1 MNFKDIIYEILINE
15 NTDKKKTI
23 ERAMGFSPAWAE
35 EFYKL
40 SEKHCIW
47 VANSFLNDYVVTQK
61 KSIEKKANK
70 RFKEEKDL
78 KKAAREILNTSGP
91 RNLVWKEDYE
101 EKYTYIFDWLSN
113 PRVASRVNVK
123 ILSFK
128 EALEKSTIWH
138 ESLET
143 GVSSNYNEENEIILD
158 YRKNGV
164 GFYWANLNSSRS
176 EEEQRRMG
184 HCGNDSGKVLFSL
197 RSIDELQDGRSYV
210 TISYDPQTKK
220 LGQMKGPQN
229 RKPKEIFF
237 KYIIDMLLNDKYPV
251 VGFEKN
257 IYAYDNNFKL
267 DDLSKDQLAHVF
279 SANKEIKIDYL
290 FSDKKRIFTNK
301 DNNDIILF
309 KEDDRG
315 SSVKHYGI
323 VNVETLEVI
332 KEYEYLLDET
342 SDYTDNYIVE
352 GTWYQLKDF
361 KSTKNSDEFII
372 FVKLSEKSSERKF
385 EFLTKQQAQELVD
398 KMSPD
403 DDDDEDSIAK

>member
-1 MNFKDIIYEILINE
+1 MNFKDLIYEILINE

-35 EFYKL
+35 EFYQL

-47 VANSFLNDYVVTQK
+47 VANSFLNDYVVTHK

-78 KKAAREILNTSGP
+78 KRAAREILNTSGP
-91 RNLVWKEDYE
+91 RNLIWKEDYE
-101 EKYTYIFDWLSN
+101 EKYKYIFDWLSS

-128 EALEKSTIWH
+128 DALEKSTIWH

-143 GVSSNYNEENEIILD
+143 GVSANYNEEHEIILD

-164 GFYWANLNSSRS
+164 GFYWANLNTSMS
-176 EEEQRRMG
+176 EEEKRRMG

-197 RSIDELQDGRSYV
+197 RSIDEIQDGRSHV
-210 TISYDPQTKK
+210 TISYDPKTRK

-229 RKPKEIFF
+229 RKPKQVFF
-237 KYIIDMLLNDKYPV
+237 KFIIDMLLNNKYPV

-257 IYAYDNNFKL
+257 IYAYDQNFQL
-267 DDLSKDQLAHVF
+267 EDLSKDELNHVL
-279 SANKEIKIDYL
+279 SNNREIKLDYV
-290 FSDKKRIFTNK
+290 FGDKKRVYTNK
-301 DNNDIILF
+301 DNTDVILF
-309 KEDDRG
+309 KEDGR
-315 SSVKHYGI
+315 SNTTKHYGV

-332 KEYEYLLDET
+332 KDYEYLLDET
-342 SDYTDNYIVE
+342 SDFTDNYIID
-352 GTWYQLKDF
+352 GTWYQMKDF
-361 KSTKNSDEFII
+361 KSVKTNDDFII
-372 FVKLSEKSSERKF
+372 FAKLGESPSERKF
-385 EFLTKQQAQELVD
+385 QFLTKQQAQELVD
-398 KMSPD
+398 KMSPEE
-403 DDDDEDSIAK
+403 DDDEDSIAK

>member
-1 MNFKDIIYEILINE
+1 MNFKDLIYEILINE

-35 EFYKL
+35 EFYQL

-47 VANSFLNDYVVTQK
+47 VANSFLNDYVVTHK

-78 KKAAREILNTSGP
+78 KRAAREILNTSGP
-91 RNLVWKEDYE
+91 RNLIWKEDYE
-101 EKYTYIFDWLSN
+101 EKYKYIFDWLSS

-128 EALEKSTIWH
+128 DALEKSTIWH

-143 GVSSNYNEENEIILD
+143 GVSANYNEEHEIILD

-164 GFYWANLNSSRS
+164 GFYWANLNTSMS
-176 EEEQRRMG
+176 EEEKRRMG

-197 RSIDELQDGRSYV
+197 RSIDEIQDGRSHV
-210 TISYDPQTKK
+210 TISYDPKTRK

-229 RKPKEIFF
+229 RKPKQVFF
-237 KYIIDMLLNDKYPV
+237 KFIIDMLLNNKYPV

-257 IYAYDNNFKL
+257 IYSYDQNFQL
-267 DDLSKDQLAHVF
+267 EDLSKDELNHVL
-279 SANKEIKIDYL
+279 SNNREIKLDYV
-290 FSDKKRIFTNK
+290 FGDKKRVYTNK
-301 DNNDIILF
+301 DNTDVILF
-309 KEDDRG
+309 KEDGR
-315 SSVKHYGI
+315 SNTTKHYGV

-332 KEYEYLLDET
+332 KDYEYLLDET
-342 SDYTDNYIVE
+342 SDFTDNYIID
-352 GTWYQLKDF
+352 GTWYQMKDF
-361 KSTKNSDEFII
+361 KSVKTNDDFII
-372 FVKLSEKSSERKF
+372 FAKLGESPSERKF
-385 EFLTKQQAQELVD
+385 QFLTKQQAQELVD
-398 KMSPD
+398 KMSPEE
-403 DDDDEDSIAK
+403 DDDEDSIAK

>member
-1 MNFKDIIYEILINE
+1 MNFKDLIYEILINE

-35 EFYKL
+35 EFYQL

-47 VANSFLNDYVVTQK
+47 VANSFLNDYVVTHK

-78 KKAAREILNTSGP
+78 KRAAREILNTSGP
-91 RNLVWKEDYE
+91 RNLIWKEDYE
-101 EKYTYIFDWLSN
+101 EKYKYIFDWLSS

-128 EALEKSTIWH
+128 DALEKSTIWH

-143 GVSSNYNEENEIILD
+143 GVSANYNEEHEIILD

-164 GFYWANLNSSRS
+164 GFYWANLNTSMS
-176 EEEQRRMG
+176 EEEKRRMG

-197 RSIDELQDGRSYV
+197 RSIDEIKDGRSHV
-210 TISYDPQTKK
+210 TISYDPKTRK

-229 RKPKEIFF
+229 RKPKQVFF
-237 KYIIDMLLNDKYPV
+237 KFIIDMLLNNKYPV

-257 IYAYDNNFKL
+257 IYAYDQNFQL
-267 DDLSKDQLAHVF
+267 EDLSKDELNHVL
-279 SANKEIKIDYL
+279 SNNREIKLDYV
-290 FSDKKRIFTNK
+290 FGDKKRVYTNK
-301 DNNDIILF
+301 DNTDVILF
-309 KEDDRG
+309 KEDGR
-315 SSVKHYGI
+315 SNTTKHYGV

-332 KEYEYLLDET
+332 KDYEYLLDET
-342 SDYTDNYIVE
+342 SDFTDNYIID
-352 GTWYQLKDF
+352 GTWYQMKDF
-361 KSTKNSDEFII
+361 KSVKTNDDFII
-372 FVKLSEKSSERKF
+372 FAKLGESPSERKF
-385 EFLTKQQAQELVD
+385 QFLTKQQAQELVD
-398 KMSPD
+398 KMSPEE
-403 DDDDEDSIAK
+403 DDDEDSIAK

>member
-1 MNFKDIIYEILINE
+1 MNFKDLIYEILINE

-35 EFYKL
+35 EFYQL

-47 VANSFLNDYVVTQK
+47 VANSFLNDYVVTHK

-78 KKAAREILNTSGP
+78 KRAAREILNTSGP
-91 RNLVWKEDYE
+91 RNLIWKEDYE
-101 EKYTYIFDWLSN
+101 EKYKYIFDWLSS

-128 EALEKSTIWH
+128 DALEKSTIWH

-143 GVSSNYNEENEIILD
+143 GVSANYNEEHEIILD

-164 GFYWANLNSSRS
+164 GFYWANLNTSMS
-176 EEEQRRMG
+176 EEEKRRMG

-197 RSIDELQDGRSYV
+197 RSIDEIQDGRSHV
-210 TISYDPQTKK
+210 TISYDPKTHR

-229 RKPKEIFF
+229 RKPKQVFF
-237 KYIIDMLLNDKYPV
+237 KFIIDMLLNDKYPV
-251 VGFEKN
+251 VGFDKN

-267 DDLSKDQLAHVF
+267 EDLSKDELNHVL
-279 SANKEIKIDYL
+279 SNNREIKLDYV
-290 FSDKKRIFTNK
+290 FGDKKRVYTNK
-301 DNNDIILF
+301 DNTDVILF
-309 KEDDRG
+309 KEDGRSDTT
-315 SSVKHYGI
+315 KHYGV

-332 KEYEYLLDET
+332 KDYEYLLDET
-342 SDYTDNYIVE
+342 SDFTDNYIID
-352 GTWYQLKDF
+352 GTWYQMKDF
-361 KSTKNSDEFII
+361 KSVKTNDDFII
-372 FVKLSEKSSERKF
+372 FAKLGESPSERKF
-385 EFLTKQQAQELVD
+385 QFLTKQQAQELVD
-398 KMSPD
+398 KMSPEE
-403 DDDDEDSIAK
+403 DDDEDSIAK